1 MSVRGSVSSGS
12 ADAGVGQASGDGDAV
27 SPEGEAA
34 DGPVDATG
42 GTQLSG
48 AAVVEVD
55 RKSARPGGAMGF
67 AAAGFWPG
75 EQVYVVLGEG
85 DAAVGPVIAGVDGEV
100 AGVIV
105 LPEDLEPGTH
115 EIRAAGAGS
124 ALEAVERFPV
134 RVDIAP
140 AASSSG
146 LQSSFKWIFLA
157 LAALMLLAVGA
168 LVIKRRQAAA
178 DSESPDGDTDDDDN
192 NASDPDLHTRPDG
205 SPEAAGSAYEAYPPT
220 STPFPHPAMAG
231 GADNSTTEFEKKD
244 LR

>member
-1 MSVRGSVSSGS
+1 M
-12 ADAGVGQASGDGDAV
+12 
-27 SPEGEAA
+27 
-34 DGPVDATG
+34 
-42 GTQLSG
+42 
-48 AAVVEVD
+48 
-55 RKSARPGGAMGF
+55 
-67 AAAGFWPG
+67 
-75 EQVYVVLGEG
+75 LGEG

-146 LQSSFKWIFLA
+146 LQSSLKWIFLA
-157 LAALMLLAVGA
+157 LAALMLLAGGA

-178 DSESPDGDTDDDDN
+178 GSESPDDDN
-192 NASDPDLHTRPDG
+192 DSDPDLHTGPDG
-205 SPEAAGSAYEAYPPT
+205 GPEAAGSAYEAYSPT

-231 GADNSTTEFEKKD
+231 GADYSTTEFEKKD